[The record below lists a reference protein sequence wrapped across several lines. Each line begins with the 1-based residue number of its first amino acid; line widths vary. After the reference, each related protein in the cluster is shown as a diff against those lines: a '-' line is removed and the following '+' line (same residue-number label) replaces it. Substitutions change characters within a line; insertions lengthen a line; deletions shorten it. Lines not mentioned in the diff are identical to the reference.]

1 MQAYDKESAMVRCL
15 LIEDDKVNAEF
26 IIEAFENRG
35 YQMAWAADGQ
45 SAQQRLLNEDW
56 GLVILDRMLPNHFD
70 GLDLLSLARQHGK
83 QFPILVLSA
92 LSGLDDRVRGLK
104 AGGDDYLVKPFALPE
119 LLARAEAL
127 SRRYQPQEPSSSE
140 MTVGELHIDLV
151 KSEVKRQGQVI
162 PLQARELKLLLYL
175 IKNKDQ
181 VVTRSMLLEEIWG
194 YSFETST
201 NITDVQISRLRSK
214 IDKPFEFNYIQ
225 TVRGIG
231 YMFSEDF
238 SNS

>member
-1 MQAYDKESAMVRCL
+1 MVRCL

-26 IIEAFENRG
+26 IIDAFESRG
-35 YQMAWAADGQ
+35 YQMEWVADGE
-45 SAQQRLLNEDW
+45 SAQHRLIHEDW
-56 GLVILDRMLPNHFD
+56 GLVILDRMLPNNFD
-70 GLDLLSLARQHGK
+70 GLSLLPLMQQHDK
-83 QFPILVLSA
+83 KSPVLVLSA

-104 AGGDDYLVKPFALPE
+104 LGGDDYLVKPFALPE

-127 SRRYQPQEPSSSE
+127 SRRYQSQDSSQSE
-140 MTVGELHIDLV
+140 IIIGDLHIDLV
-151 KSEVKRQGQVI
+151 KSEVKRLDKI
-162 PLQARELKLLLYL
+162 ISLQSRELKLLLYL

-214 IDKPFEFNYIQ
+214 IDKPFDFNYIQ

-231 YMFSEDF
+231 YMFSEY
-238 SNS
+238 SQNI

>member
-1 MQAYDKESAMVRCL
+1 MVRCL
-15 LIEDDKVNAEF
+15 LIEDDQVNAEF
-26 IIEAFENRG
+26 IISAFKERG
-35 YQMAWAADGQ
+35 YEIEWVADGE
-45 SAQQRLLNEDW
+45 SAKQRLLNEDW

-70 GLDLLSLARQHGK
+70 GLSLLPFMQQHDK
-83 QFPILVLSA
+83 KFPVLVLSA

-104 AGGDDYLVKPFALPE
+104 LGGDDYLVKPFALPE

-127 SRRYQPQEPSSSE
+127 SRRYQPQENLHSE
-140 MTVGELHIDLV
+140 MVIGDLHIDLA
-151 KSEVKRQGQVI
+151 KSEVRRQDKTI
-162 PLQARELKLLLYL
+162 SLQSRELKLLIYL

-201 NITDVQISRLRSK
+201 NITDVQISRLRGK
-214 IDKPFEFNYIQ
+214 IDKPFDFHYIQ

-231 YMFSEDF
+231 YMFSEHIK
-238 SNS
+238 NL